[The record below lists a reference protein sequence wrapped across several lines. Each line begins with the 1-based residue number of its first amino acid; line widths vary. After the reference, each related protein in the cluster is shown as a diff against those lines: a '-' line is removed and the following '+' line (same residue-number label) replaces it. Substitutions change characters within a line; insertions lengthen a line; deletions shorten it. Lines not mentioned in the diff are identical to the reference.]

1 MTRPAHKLPDAA
13 LTIKRWPTARS
24 KAWTLQ
30 FLADAADNENILA
43 VIAVGS
49 AVRDAVTSVDL
60 DLVVICK
67 KMETL
72 RLKPSLEIDLRM
84 YPEDQ
89 VFQELRRGH
98 DLLGWAVKFGR
109 VLFQREQYWNAVSE
123 LWRDRLPLPNPE
135 IAMQRANAA
144 FHRLAK
150 MVELGDFDAAEE
162 QALSYATH
170 LARAELLR
178 QGVYPAS
185 RPELPGQLRGIGAN
199 ESADV
204 LEKMIDR
211 TVDHSTQ
218 ISVLLE
224 TRSLS
229 AGCNSTDGTRGREV
243 CLARQVSA
251 AGDPSDG

>member
-1 MTRPAHKLPDAA
+1 MTRPAHKRPDPA

-49 AVRDAVTSVDL
+49 AVRNAVTSVDL

-67 KMETL
+67 KIETL

-84 YPEDQ
+84 YVEDQ
-89 VFQELRRGH
+89 VVQELRRGH
-98 DLLGWAVKFGR
+98 DLLGWAIKFGR
-109 VLFQREQYWNAVSE
+109 VLFQREQYWDTLSE
-123 LWRDRLPLPNPE
+123 FWRDRLPLPKLE
-135 IAMQRANAA
+135 VATQRANAA

-150 MVELGDFDAAEE
+150 VFELGDFDAAEE

-170 LARAELLR
+170 LARVELLR
-178 QGVYPAS
+178 QNVYPAS
-185 RPELPGQLRGIGAN
+185 RPELPGQLRGIGAD

-204 LEKMIDR
+204 LEKLLDR

-218 ISVLLE
+218 ISTLLKVH
-224 TRSLS
+224 SIS
-229 AGCNSTDGTRGREV
+229 GGF
-243 CLARQVSA
+243 ARRKVNE
-251 AGDPSDG
+251 GVEYEEE

>member
-1 MTRPAHKLPDAA
+1 MTKPAHKRPEPA

-67 KMETL
+67 KIETM

-84 YPEDQ
+84 YLEDQ
-89 VFQELRRGH
+89 VVQELRRGH
-98 DLLGWAVKFGR
+98 DLLGWAIKFGR
-109 VLFQREQYWNAVSE
+109 VLFQREQYWNTLSE
-123 LWRDRLPLPNPE
+123 FWRDRLPLPKLE
-135 IAMQRANAA
+135 VAMQRANAA

-150 MVELGDFDAAEE
+150 VFELGDFDAAEE

-178 QGVYPAS
+178 QNVYPAS
-185 RPELPGQLRGIGAN
+185 RPELLGQLRDIGAN

-204 LEKMIDR
+204 LEKLLDR
-211 TVDHSTQ
+211 TIDHSTQ
-218 ISVLLE
+218 ISTLLKI
-224 TRSLS
+224 RSLS
-229 AGCNSTDGTRGREV
+229 GGLTRRKVNEGVEYEK
-243 CLARQVSA
+243 
-251 AGDPSDG
+251 G